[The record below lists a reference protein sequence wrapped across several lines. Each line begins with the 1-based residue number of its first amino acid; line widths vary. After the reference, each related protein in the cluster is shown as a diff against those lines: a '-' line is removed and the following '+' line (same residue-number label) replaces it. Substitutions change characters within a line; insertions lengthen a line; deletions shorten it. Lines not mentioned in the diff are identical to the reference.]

1 MFVMSFRYFFLVIFC
16 FFALDVFGQVSF
28 KCFDSD
34 TDSNLKISVEYSGGQ
49 PMKIQYRGQN
59 NSMKLEQI
67 KGSLTFED
75 GTATYS
81 EAFNEILEGRING
94 KYTFTH
100 SGNWDYISYQRK
112 DGRVFRFTINLD
124 ESLLPNGGG
133 FRSTPC
139 Y

>member
-1 MFVMSFRYFFLVIFC
+1 MSCMNTRAILVIIFSL
-16 FFALDVFGQVSF
+16 FAELSFGQVSF

-34 TDSNLKISVEYSGGQ
+34 SDPKLKMSVEYYRDQ
-49 PMKIQYRGQN
+49 PIKIRYRGQSA
-59 NSMKLEQI
+59 SMKLEQI

-81 EAFNEILEGRING
+81 ESFNEILEGKING

-112 DGRVFRFTINLD
+112 DGRVFQFTINL
-124 ESLLPNGGG
+124 ENSLLPNSGG
-133 FRSTPC
+133 FRTTPC